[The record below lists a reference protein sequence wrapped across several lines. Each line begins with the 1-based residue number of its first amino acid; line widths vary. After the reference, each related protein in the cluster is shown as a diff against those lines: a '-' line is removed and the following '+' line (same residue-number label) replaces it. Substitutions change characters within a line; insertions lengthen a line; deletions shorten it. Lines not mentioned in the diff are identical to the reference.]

1 MRNII
6 IIGNGFDLSHDIP
19 TGYSSFIENLV
30 LTELNISDSNLL
42 NKFKQRPLGEMV
54 NRASNSR
61 TVRYDDSNK
70 KNYVFTTNNYFLA
83 DLLEEKTKNEN
94 DWSDI
99 ESFYYT
105 TLLDT
110 DEDNLIKLQEDFMII
125 KQKLILYLKSLKNTP
140 DPNINF
146 DEFFGHKYFSNGSK
160 ENNLILNFN
169 YTKTLNKLYGDKIK
183 NFQIQNVHGDLSS
196 SDNDTIVFG
205 YDITNEKFNEFLN
218 EGKKQIF
225 FKNIKSEIYKVY
237 STFELLKSFLSK
249 NKNFNLF
256 VIGHS
261 CSISDSQM
269 LQRIFKD
276 DSLNRV
282 KLIYYKSVDNYKKQR
297 FNIDKIMT
305 NTGHNIDGKISGVN
319 ALTKLP
325 QFDDNETTKS
335 LNNSKIDEMLN
346 SDSLRNNIGEYHIY

>member
-1 MRNII
+1 M
-6 IIGNGFDLSHDIP
+6 IP
-19 TGYSSFIENLV
+19 SFSGDKGSRY
-30 LTELNISDSNLL
+30 TEL
-42 NKFKQRPLGEMV
+42 E
-54 NRASNSR
+54 
-61 TVRYDDSNK
+61 
-70 KNYVFTTNNYFLA
+70 
-83 DLLEEKTKNEN
+83 NEL
-94 DWSDI
+94 I
-99 ESFYYT
+99 T
-105 TLLDT
+105 TL
-110 DEDNLIKLQEDFMII
+110 N
-125 KQKLILYLKSLKNTP
+125 P
-140 DPNINF
+140 P
-146 DEFFGHKYFSNGSK
+146 
-160 ENNLILNFN
+160 LN
-169 YTKTLNKLYGDKIK
+169 
-183 NFQIQNVHGDLSS
+183 
-196 SDNDTIVFG
+196 
-205 YDITNEKFNEFLN
+205 
-218 EGKKQIF
+218 
-225 FKNIKSEIYKVY
+225 
-237 STFELLKSFLSK
+237 LSK

-269 LQRIFKD
+269 LHRIFKD